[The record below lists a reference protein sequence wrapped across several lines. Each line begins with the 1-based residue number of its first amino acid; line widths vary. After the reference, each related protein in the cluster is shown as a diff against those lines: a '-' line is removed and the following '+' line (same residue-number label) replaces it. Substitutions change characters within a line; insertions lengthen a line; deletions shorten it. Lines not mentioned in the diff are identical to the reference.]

1 MRFLFWEKVRE
12 RAALGAVWGARV
24 GGLSDVGSNPWEGT
38 GYATSGSRQSVGW
51 SADST
56 LVQGKATRPLNTNKV
71 TSSAC
76 RAKVKIRP
84 PLTFHLYLRAA
95 RLSWRQETHLPLAS
109 SGGTPASGV
118 SAGPWSSGDLRRGD
132 ESLRAASWSGEP

>member
-56 LVQGKATRPLNTNKV
+56 LVQGIATRPLNTDMV

-76 RAKVKIRP
+76 RAKGKIKP
-84 PLTFHLYLRAA
+84 PKTNHQNKRAA
-95 RLSWRQETHLPLAS
+95 HKTRRQETHLPLAS
-109 SGGTPASGV
+109 TGGTPASGV
-118 SAGPWSSGDLRRGD
+118 SAGPWSSG
-132 ESLRAASWSGEP
+132 